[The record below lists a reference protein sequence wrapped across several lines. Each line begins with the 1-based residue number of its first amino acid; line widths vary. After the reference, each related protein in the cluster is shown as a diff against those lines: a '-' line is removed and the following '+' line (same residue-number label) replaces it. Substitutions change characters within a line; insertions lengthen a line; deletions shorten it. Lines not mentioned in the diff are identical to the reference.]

1 LILGTLNTWN
11 RMRMSIHMLKDNMLM
26 NVVNSHSKDGL
37 IHLSEQENFDDIHEA
52 KHKLIHLCNVCLK

>member
-1 LILGTLNTWN
+1 
-11 RMRMSIHMLKDNMLM
+11 MRMSIHMLKDNMLM